1 MRRVVPP
8 KRRIETEDR
17 SLKSKQEQSDH
28 SDPRRRK
35 GRGGVRS
42 ATRARWLVA
51 IFLMALTIS
60 AIFSLLS
67 QELLGAASLFGA
79 FAVLLAIIAIGI
91 FFDMI
96 GVAVT
101 AAEEKPFHSM
111 AARKVPG
118 GIEGIWLLRNA
129 GKVSSVC
136 NDVVGDICGIISG
149 TAATAIAAEAWISL
163 RQADLQ
169 QPSQTVIQ
177 LLLSA
182 LVAALTILG
191 KAFCK
196 QLALDHSTSIVHS
209 AARIIWRFKHTFSRK
224 NKIQK

>member
-1 MRRVVPP
+1 MR
-8 KRRIETEDR
+8 
-17 SLKSKQEQSDH
+17 SKQDKSDKH
-28 SDPRRRK
+28 GRK
-35 GRGGVRS
+35 QKKSGAGAKS
-42 ATRARWLVA
+42 ASKLRWLIT
-51 IFLMALTIS
+51 IFFLALLIS
-60 AIFSLLS
+60 AAFSFFS
-67 QELLGAASLFGA
+67 QELLSKASLSGA
-79 FAVLLAIIAIGI
+79 FTILLAIIAIGVL
-91 FFDMI
+91 FDLL

-129 GKVSSVC
+129 GKVSSIC

-149 TAATAIAAEAWISL
+149 TAAAVVAFEACNST
-163 RQADLQ
+163 QAL
-169 QPSQTVIQ
+169 SQRVIQ

-196 QLALDHSTSIVHS
+196 QIALDNSTAIVQG
-209 AARIIWRFKHTFSRK
+209 AAKLLWRCKRLFSRK
-224 NKIQK
+224 TKKV

>member
-1 MRRVVPP
+1 M
-8 KRRIETEDR
+8 KNNHDSSE
-17 SLKSKQEQSDH
+17 KSESRH
-28 SDPRRRK
+28 RK
-35 GRGGVRS
+35 TRNGGKS
-42 ATRARWLVA
+42 ASHIRWLITVF
-51 IFLMALTIS
+51 FLALTIS
-60 AIFSLLS
+60 AVFSFLS

-79 FAVLLAIIAIGI
+79 FVILLTIIAIGI
-91 FFDMI
+91 FFDML

-111 AARKVPG
+111 ASRKVPG
-118 GIEGIWLLRNA
+118 GAEGIWLLRNA

-149 TAATAIAAEAWISL
+149 AAAAVVAVEAYASTQHPSL
-163 RQADLQ
+163 
-169 QPSQTVIQ
+169 TVIQ

-196 QLALDHSTSIVHS
+196 QIALDYSTLIVHR
-209 AARIIWRFKHTFSRK
+209 AAKLIWRFKHFFSRK
-224 NKIQK
+224 KKIQK

>member
-1 MRRVVPP
+1 M
-8 KRRIETEDR
+8 KA
-17 SLKSKQEQSDH
+17 KQEQPDH

-35 GRGGVRS
+35 ARGGAKS
-42 ATRARWLVA
+42 AAHARWLVA
-51 IFLMALTIS
+51 IFLMALVIS

-79 FAVLLAIIAIGI
+79 FVVLLTIIAIGI
-91 FFDMI
+91 FFDLL

-111 AARKVPG
+111 ASRKVPG
-118 GIEGIWLLRNA
+118 GAEGIWLLRNA

-136 NDVVGDICGIISG
+136 NDVVGDICGVISG
-149 TAATAIAAEAWISL
+149 TAAAVIAAEAWESL
-163 RQADLQ
+163 QH
-169 QPSQTVIQ
+169 PSIKVIQ

-196 QLALDHSTSIVHS
+196 QLALDHSTTIVHR
-209 AARIIWRFKHTFSRK
+209 AARLIWRIKHVFARK
-224 NKIQK
+224 KKIQK

>member
-1 MRRVVPP
+1 MKQTNEASEKSDSQHR
-8 KRRIETEDR
+8 KTR
-17 SLKSKQEQSDH
+17 SGGKSASH
-28 SDPRRRK
+28 I
-35 GRGGVRS
+35 
-42 ATRARWLVA
+42 RWLVT
-51 IFLMALTIS
+51 IFLLAMTIS
-60 AIFSLLS
+60 AAFSFLS
-67 QELLGAASLFGA
+67 QELLSAASLFGA
-79 FAVLLAIIAIGI
+79 FVILLTIIAIGI
-91 FFDMI
+91 FFDLL

-111 AARKVPG
+111 SARKVPG
-118 GIEGIWLLRNA
+118 GAEGIWLLRNA

-149 TAATAIAAEAWISL
+149 AAAAVVAAEAYASMQHPSL
-163 RQADLQ
+163 R
-169 QPSQTVIQ
+169 VIQ

-196 QLALDHSTSIVHS
+196 QIALDYSTTIVHR
-209 AARIIWRFKHTFSRK
+209 AAKLIWRFKHLFSRK

>member
-1 MRRVVPP
+1 MKP
-8 KRRIETEDR
+8 KHDSTD
-17 SLKSKQEQSDH
+17 KP
-28 SDPRRRK
+28 DPRRRK
-35 GRGGVRS
+35 SHGGKS
-42 ATRARWLVA
+42 ASRARWLVA

-60 AIFSLLS
+60 AAFSFLS

-79 FAVLLAIIAIGI
+79 FAVLLAIVLIGI
-91 FFDMI
+91 FFDLL

-111 AARKVPG
+111 ASRKVPG
-118 GIEGIWLLRNA
+118 GAEGIWLLRNA

-136 NDVVGDICGIISG
+136 CDVVGDICGIISG
-149 TAATAIAAEAWISL
+149 AAAAVVAVEAWNSL
-163 RQADLQ
+163 LH
-169 QPSQTVIQ
+169 PSLKVIQ

-196 QLALDHSTSIVHS
+196 QIALDHSTTIVHK
-209 AARIIWRFKHTFSRK
+209 AARIIWRFKHVFSRK